1 MWVIDFF
8 YFLKEWWFIISM
20 VIVSIVSF
28 RKGIDSINSN
38 LRDVVHEI
46 AKFNEKIKLSE
57 KDRERIHVE
66 LETHRDRLDKHD
78 LTFASYN
85 EKITTLFKENEKK

>member
-46 AKFNEKIKLSE
+46 EKFNEKIKSSE

-66 LETHRDRLDKHD
+66 LETHRDRLDEHELK
-78 LTFASYN
+78 FVSYN
-85 EKITTLFKENEKK
+85 EKLTTLFKEKYK

>member
-20 VIVSIVSF
+20 VFAGIFSF
-28 RKGIDSINSN
+28 KKGIDSINSN
-38 LRDVVHEI
+38 LKDVVREV

-57 KDRERIHVE
+57 KDRERIHIE
-66 LETHRDRLDKHD
+66 LETHRERLDKHD
-78 LTFASYN
+78 LTLTSYN
-85 EKITTLFKENEKK
+85 ERIATLFKEKNK

>member
-8 YFLKEWWFIISM
+8 YFLKEWWFLISM
-20 VIVSIVSF
+20 VIVSVASF
-28 RKGIDSINSN
+28 KRGIDSINSN

-46 AKFNEKIKLSE
+46 SKFNEKIKLSE
-57 KDRERIHVE
+57 KDREKIHVE

-78 LTFASYN
+78 LAFASYN
-85 EKITTLFKENEKK
+85 EKITTLFKEKNK

>member
-20 VIVSIVSF
+20 IIVSVVSF
-28 RKGIDSINSN
+28 KKGIDSINSN

-78 LTFASYN
+78 LAFARLQRKN
-85 EKITTLFKENEKK
+85 NDVI

>member
-20 VIVSIVSF
+20 IIVSIVSF
-28 RKGIDSINSN
+28 KNGIDSINSN
-38 LRDVVHEI
+38 LREVVHEI
-46 AKFNEKIKLSE
+46 AKFNEKIILSE

-66 LETHRDRLDKHD
+66 LETHRDRLDEHD
-78 LTFASYN
+78 LTFAIYN
-85 EKITTLFKENEKK
+85 EKIKTLFKERNK

>member
-46 AKFNEKIKLSE
+46 SKFNEKIKLSE
-57 KDRERIHVE
+57 KDREKIHVE
-66 LETHRDRLDKHD
+66 LETHRERLDKHD
-78 LTFASYN
+78 LTLTSYN
-85 EKITTLFKENEKK
+85 ERIATLFKEKNK

>member
-20 VIVSIVSF
+20 IIVSVVSF
-28 RKGIDSINSN
+28 KKGIDSINSN

-78 LTFASYN
+78 LTLTSYN
-85 EKITTLFKENEKK
+85 ERIATLFKENNK

>member
-20 VIVSIVSF
+20 VIVGIASF
-28 RKGIDSINSN
+28 KKGIDSINSN
-38 LRDVVHEI
+38 LKDVVHEI
-46 AKFNEKIKLSE
+46 SKFNEKIKLSE

-66 LETHRDRLDKHD
+66 LETHRERLDNHELK
-78 LTFASYN
+78 FASYN
-85 EKITTLFKENEKK
+85 EKIAILFKENEKK

>member
-20 VIVSIVSF
+20 VFLGIASF
-28 RKGIDSINSN
+28 KKGIDSINSN
-38 LRDVVHEI
+38 LRDVVNAVE
-46 AKFNEKIKLSE
+46 KFNDKMKLSE
-57 KDRERIHVE
+57 KDRENIHVE

-78 LTFASYN
+78 LAFASYN
-85 EKITTLFKENEKK
+85 EKITILFEEKNK